1 MENKKVYIVYQL
13 GYDGTNI
20 LEILGVYD
28 TYDKAEKVYL
38 QNINDNIEDYDY
50 CVDEECNDRIYEL
63 IHRMTRLFK
72 GDYQENWDNYLE
84 IHIEEQEVK

>member
-1 MENKKVYIVYQL
+1 MENKKVYVVYQL

-28 TYDKAEKVYL
+28 TYDKARKVYL

-50 CVDEECNDRIYEL
+50 GVDEECDDRIYEL
-63 IHRMTRLFK
+63 THAMTRLFK
-72 GDYQENWDNYLE
+72 GGYQENWDNYLE